1 MTPDAK
7 PVVAPSRA
15 TLRQVAARAG
25 VSVKTASRALN
36 GEPYVSTKTL
46 ARVSAAAEDLGFRV
60 NAVARD
66 FRTGARSPSVGLLIG
81 DLANPF
87 YARLARGAERHLH
100 AAGLR
105 LVSASTEESAVTERE
120 LVDEMLERRMT
131 AIMIVTSAD
140 HHPYFESEQ
149 HLGTPIVF
157 VDRAPSDV
165 VADAV
170 VLDNA
175 GGMAAAVEHLVSF
188 GHERIGILSHARR
201 VSTSRERVEAF
212 ESAMA
217 QAGLDGRRYAR
228 TNCDDTAS
236 ATQAATE
243 LLTRAVPPTAL
254 IATNNRLT
262 IGALKAL
269 RPGNLDAAFIGFDDF
284 ELSDLL
290 GTSVI
295 AHDPEVMGAAAAEFV
310 IDRLEG
316 DTSPARK
323 LVLPTTLLARQS
335 SMIGPLQRSS
345 PRSR

>member
-1 MTPDAK
+1 
-7 PVVAPSRA
+7 VVGPNLSPSRA
-15 TLRQVAARAG
+15 TLGQVAARAG

-36 GEPYVSTKTL
+36 GEPYVASETL
-46 ARVSAAAEDLGFRV
+46 ARVKAAAEELRFRV
-60 NAVARD
+60 DAVARD

-100 AAGLR
+100 ASGLR
-105 LVSASTEESAVTERE
+105 LVSASTEENPVTERE

-131 AIMIVTSAD
+131 AIMIVTSAE

-149 HLGTPIVF
+149 RLGTPIVF

-165 VADAV
+165 IADAV

-188 GHERIGILSHARR
+188 GHKRIGILSHTRR
-201 VSTSRERVEAF
+201 LSTSRERVEAF

-228 TNCDDTAS
+228 TDSDDAES
-236 ATQAATE
+236 AAQAATD
-243 LLTRAVPPTAL
+243 LLTQAIPPTAL
-254 IATNNRLT
+254 IATNNRLS
-262 IGALKAL
+262 IGALEAL
-269 RPGNLDAAFIGFDDF
+269 RLGNLDAAFIGFDDF
-284 ELSDLL
+284 DLSDLL
-290 GTSVI
+290 GTSVV
-295 AHDPEVMGAAAAEFV
+295 AHDPEVMGTAAARYV

-316 DTSPARK
+316 DTSPART
-323 LVLPTTLLARQS
+323 LVLPTTLIARQS
-335 SMIGPLQRSS
+335 STVR
-345 PRSR
+345 PRNDSYPQSR

>member
-1 MTPDAK
+1 MVAPK
-7 PVVAPSRA
+7 PSPSRA

-36 GEPYVSTKTL
+36 GEPYVASETL
-46 ARVSAAAEDLGFRV
+46 ARVNAAAEDLRFRV

-66 FRTGARSPSVGLLIG
+66 FRIGSRSPSVGLLTG

-87 YARLARGAERHLH
+87 YARLARGAERYLH
-100 AAGLR
+100 ASGLR

-131 AIMIVTSAD
+131 AIMIVTSAE
-140 HHPYFESEQ
+140 HHPYVESEQ

-165 VADAV
+165 TADAV

-201 VSTSRERVEAF
+201 LSTSRERVDAF
-212 ESAMA
+212 QSAMVK
-217 QAGLDGRRYAR
+217 AGLDGEHYAR
-228 TNCDDTAS
+228 TDCDDAES
-236 ATQAATE
+236 ATQAATD
-243 LLTRAVPPTAL
+243 LLTQAVPPTAL
-254 IATNNRLT
+254 IATNNRLA

-269 RPGNLDAAFIGFDDF
+269 RLGTLDAAFIGFDDF
-284 ELSDLL
+284 DLSDLL

-295 AHDPEVMGAAAAEFV
+295 AHDPEMMGAAAAECV

-316 DTSPARK
+316 DASPART
-323 LVLPTTLLARQS
+323 LVLPTRLIARQS
-335 SMIGPLQRSS
+335 SMVGPKHRSDS
-345 PRSR
+345 RSR

>member
-1 MTPDAK
+1 VIDPK
-7 PVVAPSRA
+7 PLPSRA

-36 GEPYVSTKTL
+36 GERYVSSETL
-46 ARVSAAAEDLGFRV
+46 ARVNAAAHDLRFRV

-100 AAGLR
+100 ASGLR

-131 AIMIVTSAD
+131 AIMIVTSA
-140 HHPYFESEQ
+140 HFHPCVDSEPRV
-149 HLGTPIVF
+149 GSPIVF
-157 VDRAPSDV
+157 VDRAPSDI

-175 GGMAAAVEHLVSF
+175 GGMAAAVDHLVSY

-228 TNCDDTAS
+228 TDCDDAES
-236 ATQAATE
+236 ATRAATD

-254 IATNNRLT
+254 IATNNRLA

-269 RPGNLDAAFIGFDDF
+269 RFGDLDAAFIGFDDF

-290 GTSVI
+290 GTSVV
-295 AHDPEVMGAAAAEFV
+295 AHDAEVMGAAAAEFV

-316 DTSPARK
+316 DTSPART
-323 LVLPTTLLARQS
+323 LVLPTTLIARQS
-335 SMIGPLQRSS
+335 SVVGPKYRSG
-345 PRSR
+345 PRPR